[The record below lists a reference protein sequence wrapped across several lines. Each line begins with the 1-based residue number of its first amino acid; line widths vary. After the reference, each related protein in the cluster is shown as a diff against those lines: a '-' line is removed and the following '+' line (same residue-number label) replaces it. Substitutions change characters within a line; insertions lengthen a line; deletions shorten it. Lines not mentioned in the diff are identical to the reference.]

1 MTDVE
6 SFETTIQKTNAW
18 LKDLMESEG
27 WEDRHRAYL
36 ALRAALHALR
46 DRLTVEDA
54 AHLAAQLPM
63 LVRGFYYEG
72 WEPSQA
78 PDKTRLKSKEAF
90 LSHVADLMPADPELD
105 SERVVRAVFE
115 LLLRKISRG
124 EVQHIKSALPKDIR
138 DMWPKMES
146 EL

>member
-1 MTDVE
+1 MPEIET
-6 SFETTIQKTNAW
+6 FETTIQKTNSW

-27 WEDRHRAYL
+27 WEDRHRAYM

-72 WEPSQA
+72 WEPSQK
-78 PDKTRLKSKEAF
+78 PEKIKTKENF
-90 LSHVADLMPADPELD
+90 LAHVAELMPADPEHD

-115 LLLRKISRG
+115 LLFRRISKG
-124 EVQHIKSALPKDIR
+124 EVQHIKASLPKEIR
-138 DMWPKMES
+138 DLWPRMET

>member
-1 MTDVE
+1 MPEMET
-6 SFETTIQKTNAW
+6 FETTIQKTNLW
-18 LKDLMESEG
+18 LKDLMDAEG

-46 DRLTVEDA
+46 DRLSIEDA

-72 WEPSQA
+72 WEPAHKPQ
-78 PDKTRLKSKEAF
+78 RLRSKDDF
-90 LSHVADLMPADPELD
+90 LAHVAELMPEDPELD
-105 SERVVRAVFE
+105 SERVARAVFE
-115 LLLRKISRG
+115 LLFRRISKG
-124 EVQHIKSALPKDIR
+124 EIQNLKGSLPKEIR
-138 DMWPKMES
+138 ELWPRAES

>member
-1 MTDVE
+1 MPEIET
-6 SFETTIQKTNAW
+6 FETTIQKTNLW

-36 ALRAALHALR
+36 AMRAALHALR

-72 WEPSQA
+72 WEPAHKQV
-78 PDKTRLKSKEAF
+78 KIKSKEDF
-90 LSHVADLMPADPELD
+90 LAHVAELMPADPELD
-105 SERVVRAVFE
+105 SERVARAVFE
-115 LLLRKISRG
+115 LLFKRISKG
-124 EVQHIKSALPKDIR
+124 EVQHIKGSLPKEIR
-138 DMWPKMES
+138 ELWPRMES

>member
-1 MTDVE
+1 MAEIET
-6 SFETTIQKTNAW
+6 FETTIQKTNAW

-72 WEPSQA
+72 WDPSQN
-78 PDKTRLKSKEAF
+78 PEKIKTKEAF
-90 LSHVADLMPADPELD
+90 LAHVAELMPPDPELD

-115 LLLRKISRG
+115 LLFKRITKG
-124 EVQHIKSALPKDIR
+124 EVQHIKGSLPKAIR
-138 DMWPKMES
+138 ELWPRV
-146 EL
+146 ELEL